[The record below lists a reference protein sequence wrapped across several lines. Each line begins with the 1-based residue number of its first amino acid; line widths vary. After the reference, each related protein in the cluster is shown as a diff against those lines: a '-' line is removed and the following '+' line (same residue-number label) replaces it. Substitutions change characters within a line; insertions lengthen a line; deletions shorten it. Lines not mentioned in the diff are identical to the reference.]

1 MEHIDK
7 SPARKK
13 LFLRR
18 AFVSNSQ
25 IFGSVGEG
33 TGQNRLPQAPGAME
47 YQKKRE
53 KSRHA
58 PFTRLFEFR
67 NSPVLPGQAPG
78 KTVCRRRRVRRNIK
92 KRVKSRHAPFYML
105 F

>member
-1 MEHIDK
+1 MEAVSYTHLDVYKRQDK

-13 LFLRR
+13 LFPRR

-25 IFGSVGEG
+25 IFGSAGEG

-58 PFTRLFEFR
+58 PFTRL
-67 NSPVLPGQAPG
+67 
-78 KTVCRRRRVRRNIK
+78 
-92 KRVKSRHAPFYML
+92 
-105 F
+105 